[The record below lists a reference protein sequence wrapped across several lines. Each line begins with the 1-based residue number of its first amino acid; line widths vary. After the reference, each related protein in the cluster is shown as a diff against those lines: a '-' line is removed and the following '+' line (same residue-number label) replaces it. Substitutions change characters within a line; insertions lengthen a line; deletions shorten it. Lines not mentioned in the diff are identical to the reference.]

1 MEASPRGHE
10 IRRIGGD
17 GAAIRDRG
25 TEMESLGLQMRESA
39 SLLKAI
45 ADGAEGKG
53 YSIELIRENVGDL
66 HVDLGRAGERYEPSG
81 RVIREYGEV
90 LVEQQPAL
98 DRVAGNCVELWTAYE
113 TARAD
118 YVDADSATPPV
129 GETPEQQARRE
140 QETGDLRTASSD
152 AYTAWQE
159 EAAKYDVP
167 FETWDEAYDAA
178 VAGLRDAN
186 DRGVEDSFW
195 DDALPAIEAILVVLA
210 VAGIVLAVLALV
222 IGGPLIILLGAIAGL
237 LTLGFTIW
245 KVAAGRGSGWDIV
258 TAAAGVF
265 PFGRLAKL
273 GTLFRGSG
281 RFLSRLGSF
290 SRGFGEDVIGLTA
303 FREVRALSGFT
314 AFLRGPV
321 TNSRGN
327 LTQSQN
333 IINQVRTFADGVS
346 GASYTGTA
354 RWVNRITGGP
364 SGAVSSVVSSAYAA
378 AGPAVTGRVNGAL
391 AGTALDGIQYG
402 NNPLT
407 QGLNVLDSLGKP
419 GFGTYE
425 LGNQAM
431 DALSSP
437 TDRWATELARN

>member
-1 MEASPRGHE
+1 MDASPRGHE

-17 GAAIRDRG
+17 GAAITDRG

-39 SLLKAI
+39 TLLKAI

-53 YSIELIRENVGDL
+53 YSIERIRENVGDL

-90 LVEQQPAL
+90 LVEQQPTL
-98 DRVAGNCVELWTAYE
+98 NRVAANCVELWTAYE

-129 GETPEQQARRE
+129 GETPEQQSQRE
-140 QETGDLRTASSD
+140 QETGDLRTASAD

-186 DRGVEDSFW
+186 DRGVKDSFW

-245 KVAAGRGSGWDIV
+245 KVAAGRGSGWDIF
-258 TAAAGVF
+258 TAALGVF

-273 GTLFRGSG
+273 GNLFRGSG

-333 IINQVRTFADGVS
+333 IINQVRTFADEVS
-346 GASYTGTA
+346 GVSYTGTA
-354 RWVNRITGGP
+354 RWLNRITGGP

-378 AGPAVTGRVNGAL
+378 AGPAVTGRVNTAL

-402 NNPLT
+402 NNLLT
-407 QGLNVLDSLGKP
+407 QGLNVLDSVGKP
-419 GFGTYE
+419 GFGVYE
-425 LGNQAM
+425 LGGQAL

-437 TDRWATELARN
+437 TDRWATELARS